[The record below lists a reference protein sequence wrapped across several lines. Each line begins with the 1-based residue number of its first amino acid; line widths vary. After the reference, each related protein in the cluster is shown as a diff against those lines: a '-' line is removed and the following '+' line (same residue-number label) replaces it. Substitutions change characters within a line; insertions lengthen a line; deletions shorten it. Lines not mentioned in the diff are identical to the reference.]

1 MAEPTVKEVES
12 FQVVCSFEAGSFTV
26 AEASELHR
34 RKEAQA
40 GRSHAIYTAYDDQT
54 REVLTSIVMRSLEAL
69 HSTCGTWLPHCLIDS
84 EGGDYIEVTMAV
96 VMTDVAAQVTVMED
110 LSAWASKNLQ
120 RRIAQRLD
128 KSTQGLEDDEFITYC
143 RQQTALHKRL
153 TVGEAKRLLLLTT
166 TPNKSDSISVDLT
179 P

>member
-1 MAEPTVKEVES
+1 
-12 FQVVCSFEAGSFTV
+12 
-26 AEASELHR
+26 
-34 RKEAQA
+34 
-40 GRSHAIYTAYDDQT
+40 
-54 REVLTSIVMRSLEAL
+54 MRSLEAL